1 MKTGKK
7 LSLKQT
13 TGWMI
18 VFSLILLIVIVLPSC
33 KSNNNPVEGS
43 NMEIAPPPPPPPP
56 PPTPAAKSDSDTPF
70 EVVDEMPVFKG
81 GDLGIIEFIGDNTK
95 YPEAPKLKGIQGK
108 VIVRFAVEADG
119 SIDKLSVLKGVD
131 PDLDKEALRVVA
143 TLPSFEK
150 PGIKDGKAVSVW
162 YTIPINFALN

>member
-18 VFSLILLIVIVLPSC
+18 VSSLILLIAIVLPSC
-33 KSNNNPVEGS
+33 KNNSNQAEGLNS
-43 NMEIAPPPPPPPP
+43 EIAPPPPPPPP
-56 PPTPAAKSDSDTPF
+56 PVAKTDSDTPY
-70 EVVDEMPVFKG
+70 EVVDEMPVFRG
-81 GDLGIIEFIGDNTK
+81 GDVAIIDFVKNNTK
-95 YPEAPKLKGIQGK
+95 YPESAKLKGIQGK

-119 SIDKLSVLKGVD
+119 SIDKISVLKGVD
-131 PDLDKEALRVVA
+131 TDLDKEALRVVG
-143 TLPSFEK
+143 TLPKFEK

-162 YTIPINFALN
+162 YSLPINFTLK